1 MTVSTDTAGAVAP
14 SSAPE
19 GRKNARPA
27 AALRE
32 IDLHVAGMH
41 CGACIAKVE
50 GAVGALPGVDLARAN
65 LTLGRILIRWRDAE
79 SDTPGPGR
87 RETGPE
93 TGKAEDA
100 AGRRAGDRFVAAL
113 RAAGYDAS
121 VLAPESL
128 PARTAAEEREMV
140 RCMAVAGFAA
150 ANVMLLSLSIW
161 AGHDEGMAPETRSL
175 FHWFSALIAL
185 PALAYAGRPFFR
197 SALTALRAG
206 RTDMDVPI
214 ALAVTLAAGVSL
226 WETIR
231 GGPHAYFD
239 SAIALLFF
247 LLIGRYL
254 DRRARRR
261 AQSAAARLIALQDA
275 RVAVVDAGGQ
285 RRDMPAAS
293 LAPGMR
299 MAVAAGE
306 RLAADGIVRQGRS
319 EIDASLMTGESAPRP
334 IGPGD
339 TVLAGVVNLLAPV
352 EIDVTAA
359 GNETALADIVRLT
372 EAAEQ
377 RKSNYVL
384 LADRVSRLYAPAVH
398 TLALLAFLGWIL
410 LGGLAWQL
418 ALPIAI
424 AVLIVTCPCALG
436 LAVPV
441 VQVVA
446 TGRLLRRGV
455 LVKSGDALERLAAA
469 DTVVFD
475 KTGTLTLGAPAL
487 VNRDE
492 IPDGALALAASL
504 AAASRHPLS
513 EAISAAAPE
522 VAPAADVIET
532 PGCGLSLTT
541 DEGEVRIG
549 RADWCGV
556 AEEPAGGAH
565 IAPGGEF
572 WLARPGAAPL
582 RFRFEDAL
590 RPDAART
597 VSALR
602 DAGLRPL
609 LLSGD
614 RPESVAAVAAAVG
627 IDAWRAGCAPQDK
640 LAALEALRE
649 DGAAVLMI
657 GDGLNDAPALAAA
670 HVSVSPSSAADV
682 AKVAADIVFQ
692 SRSLRPV
699 AEVLTVARR
708 AQALVRQNI
717 GLAVGYNLFA
727 VPLAVA
733 GLVTPMVAALCMS
746 GSSIVVVM
754 NAVRLAGG
762 THRAAAAET
771 SG

>member
-1 MTVSTDTAGAVAP
+1 MAASSDTA
-14 SSAPE
+14 
-19 GRKNARPA
+19 A
-27 AALRE
+27 AAVPRAPAGRE
-32 IDLHVAGMH
+32 NPALLPAIREVSLHVDGMH

-50 GAVGALPGVDLARAN
+50 GALAALPGVDHARAN
-65 LTLGRILIRWRDAE
+65 LTQGRVRIRWRDAGSGE
-79 SDTPGPGR
+79 PVSDRT
-87 RETGPE
+87 
-93 TGKAEDA
+93 
-100 AGRRAGDRFVAAL
+100 AGERSGERFVSAL

-121 VLAPESL
+121 ILVPESL
-128 PARTAAEEREMV
+128 PIRTAAEERELV

-161 AGHDEGMAPETRSL
+161 TGHAEGMAAETRSL

-197 SALTALRAG
+197 SALKALRAG
-206 RTDMDVPI
+206 RTNMDVPI
-214 ALAVTLAAGVSL
+214 ALAVTLAAAVSL

-247 LLIGRYL
+247 LLIGRFL
-254 DRRARRR
+254 DRRARRQ
-261 AQSAAARLIALQDA
+261 AQSAAARLIALQDT
-275 RVAVVDAGGQ
+275 AVTAIGPDGQ
-285 RRDMPAAS
+285 PSRIPANDLEA
-293 LAPGMR
+293 GMR

-306 RLAADGIVRQGRS
+306 RLAADGVVRSGRS
-319 EIDASLMTGESAPRP
+319 EIDASLMTGEAAPRS

-339 TVLAGVVNLLAPV
+339 TAHAGVVNLSAPV
-352 EIDVTAA
+352 EVEVTAA
-359 GNETALADIVRLT
+359 GDATVLADIVRLT
-372 EAAEQ
+372 DAAEQ
-377 RKSNYVL
+377 RKSAYVV

-410 LGGLAWQL
+410 LGGIAWQP
-418 ALPIAI
+418 ALLIAI

-487 VNRDE
+487 VDDE
-492 IPDGALALAASL
+492 AVSGDALELAASL
-504 AAASRHPLS
+504 AANSRHPLS
-513 EAISAAAPE
+513 RALSAAAPTI
-522 VAPAADVIET
+522 APAAEVAET
-532 PGCGLSLTT
+532 PGCGLSLVTA
-541 DEGEVRIG
+541 DGEIRLG
-549 RADWCGV
+549 KADWCGV
-556 AEEPAGGAH
+556 AEEPAGGVAS
-565 IAPGGEF
+565 APGSEI
-572 WLARPGAAPL
+572 WLSRPGAAPV

-597 VSALR
+597 VAILR
-602 DAGLRPL
+602 DAGLRPM

-614 RPESVAAVAAAVG
+614 RPNAVAAAAAAVG
-627 IDAWRAGCAPQDK
+627 IEDWRGGCLPQDK
-640 LAALEALRE
+640 LAALDSLR
-649 DGAAVLMI
+649 DAGARVLMV

-670 HVSVSPSSAADV
+670 HVSISPSGAADI
-682 AKVAADIVFQ
+682 AQVAADIVFQ

-699 AEVLTVARR
+699 AEALTVARR

-733 GLVTPMVAALCMS
+733 GLVTPLVAALCMS
-746 GSSIVVVM
+746 GSSIVVVL
-754 NAVRLAGG
+754 NAIRLAGR
-762 THRAAAAET
+762 TRRAAEA
-771 SG
+771 SR

>member
-1 MTVSTDTAGAVAP
+1 MAASSDTA
-14 SSAPE
+14 
-19 GRKNARPA
+19 A
-27 AALRE
+27 AAVPRAPAGRE
-32 IDLHVAGMH
+32 NPALLPAIREVSLHVDGMH

-50 GAVGALPGVDLARAN
+50 GALAALPGVDHARAN
-65 LTLGRILIRWRDAE
+65 LTQGRVRIRWRDAGSGE
-79 SDTPGPGR
+79 PVSDRT
-87 RETGPE
+87 
-93 TGKAEDA
+93 
-100 AGRRAGDRFVAAL
+100 AGERSGERFVSAL

-121 VLAPESL
+121 ILVPENL
-128 PARTAAEEREMV
+128 PIRTAAEERELV

-161 AGHDEGMAPETRSL
+161 TGHAEGMAAETRSL

-197 SALTALRAG
+197 SALKALRAG
-206 RTDMDVPI
+206 RTNMDVPI
-214 ALAVTLAAGVSL
+214 ALAVTLAAAVSL

-247 LLIGRYL
+247 LLIGRFL
-254 DRRARRR
+254 DRRARRQ
-261 AQSAAARLIALQDA
+261 AQSAAARLIALQDT
-275 RVAVVDAGGQ
+275 AVTAIGPDGQ
-285 RRDMPAAS
+285 PSRIPANDLEA
-293 LAPGMR
+293 GMR

-306 RLAADGIVRQGRS
+306 RLAADGVVRSGRS
-319 EIDASLMTGESAPRP
+319 EIDASLMTGEAAPRS

-339 TVLAGVVNLLAPV
+339 TAHAGVVNLSAPV
-352 EIDVTAA
+352 EVEVTAA
-359 GNETALADIVRLT
+359 GDATVLADIVRLT
-372 EAAEQ
+372 DAAEQ
-377 RKSNYVL
+377 RKSAYVV

-410 LGGLAWQL
+410 LGGIAWQP
-418 ALPIAI
+418 ALLIAI

-487 VNRDE
+487 VDDE
-492 IPDGALALAASL
+492 AVSGDALELAASL
-504 AAASRHPLS
+504 AANSRHPLS
-513 EAISAAAPE
+513 RALSAAAPTI
-522 VAPAADVIET
+522 APAAEVAET
-532 PGCGLSLTT
+532 PGCGLSLVTA
-541 DEGEVRIG
+541 DGEIRLG
-549 RADWCGV
+549 KADWCGV
-556 AEEPAGGAH
+556 AEEPAGGVAS
-565 IAPGGEF
+565 APGSEI
-572 WLARPGAAPL
+572 WLSRPGAAPV

-597 VSALR
+597 VAILR
-602 DAGLRPL
+602 DAGLRPM

-614 RPESVAAVAAAVG
+614 RPNAVAAAAAAVG
-627 IDAWRAGCAPQDK
+627 IEDWRGGCLPQDK
-640 LAALEALRE
+640 LAALDSLR
-649 DGAAVLMI
+649 DAGARVLMV

-670 HVSVSPSSAADV
+670 HVSISPSGAADI
-682 AKVAADIVFQ
+682 AQVAADIVFQ

-699 AEVLTVARR
+699 AEALTVARR

-733 GLVTPMVAALCMS
+733 GLVTPLVAALCMS
-746 GSSIVVVM
+746 GSSIVVVL
-754 NAVRLAGG
+754 NAIRLAGR
-762 THRAAAAET
+762 TRRAAEA
-771 SG
+771 SR